1 MIIVEILYLCDTK
14 TSNLGFLMRL
24 KPLFLA
30 VSLLIVT
37 CGFAQTSSERT
48 PFKNGKMAVWLN
60 TSMGLNVINCS
71 DQGASPLQYIG
82 VGANL
87 RGGVTLEWKR
97 CHVQATTTGL
107 VSLISNN
114 SNQSYAF
121 GIDSRAEFLY
131 RTNVFRSDN
140 WQLWAGA
147 TLQNYFDIK
156 EYPQLMN
163 AALGYSSFMNLHGTA
178 MVKYNFAHIY
188 DGAHSLL
195 SLYGKL
201 SLPLGGIVSRPGF
214 AYMDNYTS
222 NLNQANTLLQD
233 YETYGILFPGVSTDL
248 GLMLN
253 LPNSNKIGFSYCWD
267 YLTSRRT
274 GVYRF
279 DHAAHTFNVS
289 LMFNIN

>member
-30 VSLLIVT
+30 VALLIVT
-37 CGFAQTSSERT
+37 YGFAQTSSERT

-60 TSMGLNVINCS
+60 TSMGLNVIDCS

-131 RTNVFRSDN
+131 RTNVFRSNN

-147 TLQNYFDIK
+147 TLQNYFVLHEPARYRHGKI
-156 EYPQLMN
+156 QLRTHLRWGPFF
-163 AALGYSSFMNLHGTA
+163 AQSIRKTFTALGWHRESSRVRLHGQLH
-178 MVKYNFAHIY
+178 F
-188 DGAHSLL
+188 
-195 SLYGKL
+195 
-201 SLPLGGIVSRPGF
+201 
-214 AYMDNYTS
+214 
-222 NLNQANTLLQD
+222 
-233 YETYGILFPGVSTDL
+233 
-248 GLMLN
+248 
-253 LPNSNKIGFSYCWD
+253 
-267 YLTSRRT
+267 
-274 GVYRF
+274 
-279 DHAAHTFNVS
+279 
-289 LMFNIN
+289 